1 MMMPTAS
8 WGMWFVRQSPGIQ
21 EQGEPVENALRSRE
35 HILEQ
40 LEGFPADLER
50 VVFADHVTAEDIYR
64 PGSDGGWGIAEILP
78 HLRDW
83 EEIYFERARRIVN
96 EDDPHIPGYDDS
108 LWPIERNYS
117 GQDPAEVFEEFRALR
132 GEHLEFLIGLAPEQ
146 WQRTGEHSMLGTIT
160 LHFMENT
167 VCDRDLERLAQA
179 REVLAG

>member
-1 MMMPTAS
+1 
-8 WGMWFVRQSPGIQ
+8 
-21 EQGEPVENALRSRE
+21 VENSLRSRE

-40 LEGFPADLER
+40 LEGFPDDLER

-83 EEIYFERARRIVN
+83 EEIYFERARSIID

-108 LWPIERNYS
+108 LWAIERNYG
-117 GQDPAEVFEEFRALR
+117 GQDPAEVFDEFRALR
-132 GEHLEFLIGLAPEQ
+132 GEHVALLRSLTPEQ
-146 WQRTGEHSMLGTIT
+146 WQRTGEHSMLGTIS
-160 LHFMENT
+160 LQFMEDK
-167 VCDRDLERLAQA
+167 VLEHDLEHIVQA